1 MSGAPTPLP
10 FGGDATPG
18 CRKAHSAGYV
28 RGAAALAIICFIT
41 DFFGTL
47 LVGLGLRSTD
57 PNKKYK
63 YYRVAI
69 YSLAV
74 AVLAL
79 FLAVVIYPTSVSKE
93 MATGS
98 TLDGGRVQRVIFLGD
113 MDFDNDG
120 IMDHL
125 DDDDDNGI
133 PDELDGD
140 DDDQDNDGIPDSE
153 DTDDDNDGIPDAI
166 DNDDDND
173 GISDELDG
181 DDDGDGIADDIDD
194 DDDNDGIPDH
204 LDLSGDERE
213 WEFGFGFGSSVF
225 CLVFLVLSLVLL
237 ICDRESEEIF
247 YKEREAEEEEEEKEE
262 A

>member
-1 MSGAPTPLP
+1 M
-10 FGGDATPG
+10 
-18 CRKAHSAGYV
+18 
-28 RGAAALAIICFIT
+28 
-41 DFFGTL
+41 
-47 LVGLGLRSTD
+47 
-57 PNKKYK
+57 KYK

-125 DDDDDNGI
+125 DDDDDNDGI
-133 PDELDGD
+133 SDED
-140 DDDQDNDGIPDSE
+140 DDDDDNNDGVPDAI

-173 GISDELDG
+173 G
-181 DDDGDGIADDIDD
+181 
-194 DDDNDGIPDH
+194 
-204 LDLSGDERE
+204 
-213 WEFGFGFGSSVF
+213 
-225 CLVFLVLSLVLL
+225 
-237 ICDRESEEIF
+237 
-247 YKEREAEEEEEEKEE
+247 
-262 A
+262 